1 MGPLLFFQAEV
12 VGDAIGEGIL
22 KLIVTVLLIIAGI
35 GGFVLFLALVRR
47 IDKKIN
53 K

>member
-1 MGPLLFFQAEV
+1 MACLSVFQAEF

-22 KLIVTVLLIIAGI
+22 KLIVTVLLILAGI
-35 GGFVLFLALVRR
+35 GGFILFLALVRR